1 MRLCLQ
7 RACVHVHLEPRR
19 VNEKKE
25 PLMQAVNVI
34 VLLLIIGVRI
44 SPRQLQ

>member
-1 MRLCLQ
+1 MFVFTLS
-7 RACVHVHLEPRR
+7 HVGLK
-19 VNEKKE
+19 KKE

>member
-1 MRLCLQ
+1 MCV
-7 RACVHVHLEPRR
+7 CVHFEPRR
-19 VNEKKE
+19 VKKKE

>member
-1 MRLCLQ
+1 MQICFYGV
-7 RACVHVHLEPRR
+7 CVFVFTLSHVGLK
-19 VNEKKE
+19 KKE